1 MCCCLDTE
9 RKARLGL
16 ARRRF
21 TLISCLLLLFGGCEI
36 QRAVSAHDGAGR
48 QPGLVDSGLP
58 LGDGPLV
65 LPDAPQ
71 GDGPDVCNE
80 PRGPLI
86 LYADPRGNFQLAL
99 KLGSTAR
106 PIGIAGADARTSAAT
121 VDHARVAALATTRDA
136 TPVDP
141 AAALAAWEARL
152 RAEPG
157 LYLSLRTSGVAGKS
171 ADGDPDVKEASWD
184 IATTTATD
192 IASLRNRLLAIFLQK
207 PTSALSGL
215 APANERRTGNFVL
228 TATLSLRAGQARLA
242 AALAA
247 RDHHDADTGTD
258 FALIADLGNGTA
270 LGTAT
275 ARLDQEGCDR
285 GPISAQGQADILW
298 VIDESGSMRDNREAI
313 AQHAAAFFA
322 KASAAGLDFRM
333 GVTGMIEPG
342 KDGAI
347 AGKLCSKLSSNP
359 YDEGGDDRFL
369 GPGEHKT
376 FLSCIRNPPYYEA
389 GTEYGLAALREV
401 IERHLP
407 RTADEP
413 GRIRPG
419 AKLAVVLVTDEAP
432 QELKLGGIYQ
442 QRYGF
447 LEHDTYGPKQCSL
460 STENAQQLTDYLRP
474 WVDLLSGASDP
485 ESAATVY
492 LLGGTCANGCQAE
505 IPYGYRELV
514 QLTGGHRADVCQKD
528 LAATLQLI
536 VDSIV
541 SAASPRVLAQRPISA
556 SLRVT
561 ANGLALP
568 RSKLRGFRYSAA
580 QNALTFHNVEITK
593 GTQITASYSRFV
605 P

>member
-1 MCCCLDTE
+1 MCCCLDC
-9 RKARLGL
+9 GL
-16 ARRRF
+16 RATRRGRII
-21 TLISCLLLLFGGCEI
+21 LLCLSLALLLGAC
-36 QRAVSAHDGAGR
+36 QVRRAVSTHDGRLGSILD
-48 QPGLVDSGLP
+48 QDGGLP
-58 LGDGPLV
+58 PGDGPLL

-71 GDGPDVCNE
+71 ADGPDICDESRE
-80 PRGPLI
+80 PITR
-86 LYADPRGNFQLAL
+86 YVDPRGNFQWAL
-99 KLGSTAR
+99 KVGSAAR
-106 PIGIAGADARTSAAT
+106 SIGIDGADARTSAAT
-121 VDHARVAALATTRDA
+121 VDHARVAG
-136 TPVDP
+136 
-141 AAALAAWEARL
+141 LAATRGTGEANPVAVLTAWENRL
-152 RAEPG
+152 RAEDG
-157 LYLSLRTSGVAGKS
+157 IYLSLRTSGVAGQN
-171 ADGDPDVKEASWD
+171 AEGDPDVKEAVWD
-184 IATTTATD
+184 IATTAATD
-192 IASLRNRLLAIFLQK
+192 IASLRNRLLAIFLLR
-207 PTSALSGL
+207 PLSALANL
-215 APANERRTGNFVL
+215 PAANQRRTGNFVL
-228 TATLSLRAGQARLA
+228 TATLGLRAGQARLG

-270 LGTAT
+270 LAAAT
-275 ARLDQEGCDR
+275 RQLDEEGCDR
-285 GPISAQGQADILW
+285 GPVSAQGQADILW

-359 YDEGGDDRFL
+359 HDDGGDDRFL
-369 GPGEHKT
+369 EPGEHKT

-407 RTADEP
+407 RTPDEP
-413 GRIRPG
+413 GRIRPD
-419 AKLAVVLVTDEAP
+419 AKLAVIVVTDEAP
-432 QELKLGGIYQ
+432 QELKLGGIYRQ
-442 QRYGF
+442 QYGF
-447 LEHDTYGPKQCSL
+447 LEYDTYGSKQCTL
-460 STENAQQLTDYLRP
+460 SAQNAQQLGDYLRP

-492 LLGGTCANGCQAE
+492 LLGGTCDNGCKAE
-505 IPYGYRELV
+505 IPYGYQELV
-514 QLTGGHRADVCQKD
+514 QRTGGHRADVCQRD
-528 LAATLQLI
+528 LGATLQLI

-561 ANGLALP
+561 ANGLQLP

-580 QNALTFHNVEITK
+580 NNALTFHNVEITK